1 MGKHYSCF
9 LAYDLRGRVPDELNP
24 DFVYRIARAYAD
36 FLKPRSV
43 VVGYD
48 VRLSSP
54 ELADALARGLQDA
67 GADVLD
73 IGLGGT
79 EEVYYATFAQKA
91 DGGVMITASHN
102 PMDYNGLK
110 FVREEARPIS
120 ADTGLLDIEQR
131 VFAGQF
137 GAPAARRGERRRLD
151 VRPDYARYLLKL
163 VQRDSLKPLRIAC
176 NAGNGGAGLVID
188 ALAPELPFEFIRLQH
203 EPDGSFPHGVPN
215 PILPENRVVT
225 AKAVR
230 EHQADFGI
238 AWDGDFDRCFFF
250 DERGEF
256 IEGYYLVGLIAQSL
270 LEKHPG
276 EKVVIDPRLTWNTL
290 ELVQQY
296 GGRTVTSKAGHAFIK
311 ETMRREN
318 AIYGGEMSAHHY
330 FRDFSFCDNGHLPWL
345 LIAQLICQS
354 GKSLSQLVGERIAR
368 YPASGEINRR
378 IADPGAA
385 QARIE
390 AHYAPQ
396 AIRIEKIDGLGMEFA
411 DWRFNLRKSNT
422 EPLVRLNVEARGN
435 ADLMRSRTQE
445 LLGLLGGESA
455 AGAH

>member
-36 FLKPRSV
+36 FLKPRTV
-43 VVGYD
+43 AVGYD

-54 ELADALARGLQDA
+54 ALADALSRGLNDA
-67 GADVLD
+67 GVDVLD

-79 EEVYYATFAQKA
+79 EELYYATFAQKA

-102 PMDYNGLK
+102 PMDYNGFK

-131 VFAGQF
+131 VFSGQF
-137 GAPAARRGERRRLD
+137 SSADRRGTRREIKL
-151 VRPDYARYLLKL
+151 RPDYARYLLNLIKL
-163 VQRDSLKPLRIAC
+163 PALKPLRIVT
-176 NAGNGGAGLVID
+176 NAGHGGAGLVVD
-188 ALAPELPFEFIRLQH
+188 ALAPELPFEFIKLQH
-203 EPDGSFPHGVPN
+203 EPDGRFPQGVPN
-215 PILPENRVVT
+215 PILPENRAVT
-225 AKAVR
+225 AAAVR
-230 EHQADFGI
+230 QHRADFGV

-256 IEGYYLVGLIAQSL
+256 IEGYYLVGLIAQTL

-296 GGRTVTSKAGHAFIK
+296 GGHTVTSKAGHAFIK

-330 FRDFSFCDNGHLPWL
+330 FRDFAYCDNGHLPWL
-345 LIAQLICQS
+345 LIAQLIS
-354 GKSLSQLVGERIAR
+354 ETGKSLSQLVGERIAR
-368 YPASGEINRR
+368 YPASGEINRQV
-378 IADPGAA
+378 ADADAA

-390 AHYAPQ
+390 KHYAQ
-396 AIRIEKIDGLGMEFA
+396 RALKVERIDGLGMEFS

-422 EPLVRLNVEARGN
+422 EPLVRLNVEARGD
-435 ADLMRSRTQE
+435 AALTRARTQE
-445 LLGLLGGESA
+445 LLQLLGGESA